1 MSRLTTTALIAASFL
16 GILVGHVAARGRS
29 FPIEVTGT
37 IAAFEPVNETFAIEA
52 DEPARILTIAVGRDC
67 KFMQRGAP
75 KGVQILKQGAR
86 VRVSYF
92 ATIFT
97 GNIAAKI
104 ELNPVP
110 EVVNGIIEKIE
121 CSERKLTIRVGSQR
135 CRLVLRWALNAR
147 VSKAGQRASA
157 TDLRENAAVR
167 LSYYSPAFASKYA
180 TKIEL
185 EPRF

>member
-1 MSRLTTTALIAASFL
+1 
-16 GILVGHVAARGRS
+16 
-29 FPIEVTGT
+29 
-37 IAAFEPVNETFAIEA
+37 
-52 DEPARILTIAVGRDC
+52 
-67 KFMQRGAP
+67 
-75 KGVQILKQGAR
+75 
-86 VRVSYF
+86 VSYF
-92 ATIFT
+92 STIFT
-97 GNIAAKI
+97 GNIAVKI

-135 CRLVLRWALNAR
+135 RRLVLRWALNAR
-147 VSKAGQRASA
+147 VFKAGQRASA